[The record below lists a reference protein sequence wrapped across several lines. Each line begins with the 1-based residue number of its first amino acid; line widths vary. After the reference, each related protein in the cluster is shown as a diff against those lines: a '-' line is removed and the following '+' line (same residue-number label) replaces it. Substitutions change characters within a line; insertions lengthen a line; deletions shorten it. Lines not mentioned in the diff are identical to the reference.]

1 MFWGDFEFWKSASGT
16 FRKEWQRVKYVRRAF
31 ISSLLIGWGLGGLII
46 YLIVSGVF
54 ETRIANKDSTIEN
67 LQTRVD
73 GYESKLDV
81 STPEEA
87 GKKIK
92 NLESQ
97 VERLQSISAPRLK
110 ILESLFVQ
118 ENEKWTYR
126 VKIEVAS
133 RFTPNGLLLK
143 FENEHISGD
152 PEIQALNDPLMVEGP
167 YEKGE
172 DHISRYI
179 QKPFGQFLVTL
190 PIGSRSE
197 VTFSWAFDDYPGGSF
212 VAR

>member
-1 MFWGDFEFWKSASGT
+1 M
-16 FRKEWQRVKYVRRAF
+16 
-31 ISSLLIGWGLGGLII
+31 GLGDYLKEQWPVIKGAPVIFSLCV
-46 YLIVSGVF
+46 LIVSGVF
-54 ETRIANKDSTIEN
+54 GVGIWFIMEWRYQGQLDNKDSTIQ
-67 LQTRVD
+67 LQAERLA
-73 GYESKLDV
+73 GYEQKLEV

-87 GKKIK
+87 SKKIE

-97 VERLQSISAPRLK
+97 VKHLQSISAPRLK
-110 ILESLFVQ
+110 ILESLFIQ

-152 PEIQALNDPLMVEGP
+152 PEIQPLNDPLMVEGP